1 MIQSLKEWFKKPYDE
16 NAKKILRDFTKR
28 RFRVVFWMFILV
40 VLLIIAAELDKRFN
54 I

>member
-16 NAKKILRDFTKR
+16 NVKKIVRDYTKR

-40 VLLIIAAELDKRFN
+40 VLLIIASELDKRFN